1 MTNRKGIRL
10 SPELIKS
17 HIAETIFED
26 RIIGGHRVIH
36 CHLKMDNGFIVY
48 GESPS
53 TSVDPEN
60 FDLELGKKIA
70 YDKTFSQLWNL
81 EAYRALVEQK
91 QRIEQAAKAGHEAV
105 RAYTKFHSLGDGTRQ
120 QDLPWDETE
129 ECYKESRYKFVE
141 EILFGQ
147 TINTSAVTNAIFKGV
162 VDSFK

>member
-26 RIIGGHRVIH
+26 RVIGGHRVIH
-36 CHLKMDNGFIVY
+36 CHLKMDNGFVVY

-70 YDKTFSQLWNL
+70 YEKTFSQLWNL
-81 EAYRALVEQK
+81 EAYRALVDQQ

-105 RAYTKFHSLGDGTRQ
+105 RAYIKFHDLGDGTGQ
-120 QDLPWDETE
+120 FGLPWDETE
-129 ECYKESRYKFVE
+129 EYYKSAKYTIVE
-141 EILFGQ
+141 QILAGEV
-147 TINTSAVTNAIFKGV
+147 IDTSIVLSAIFKGV
-162 VDSFK
+162 VESFK

>member
-26 RIIGGHRVIH
+26 RVIGGHRVIH

-53 TSVDPEN
+53 TSVDPVN

-81 EAYRALVEQK
+81 EAYRALVEQQ

-105 RAYTKFHSLGDGTRQ
+105 RAYTEFNQQQVEGRQ
-120 QDLPWDETE
+120 DDLPWEETNQSHKDYLYTVARAIFAGE
-129 ECYKESRYKFVE
+129 VK
-141 EILFGQ
+141 
-147 TINTSAVTNAIFKGV
+147 TTSMVTHAIFKGV
-162 VDSFK
+162 VESFK

>member
-26 RIIGGHRVIH
+26 RVIGGHRVIH
-36 CHLKMDNGFIVY
+36 CHLKMDNGFVVY

-70 YDKTFSQLWNL
+70 YEKTFSQLWNL
-81 EAYRALVEQK
+81 EAYRALVEQQ

-105 RAYTKFHSLGDGTRQ
+105 RAYIKFHSLGDGFRQ
-120 QDLPWDETE
+120 EDLAWDDTE
-129 ECYKESRYKFVE
+129 EHYKVSRYAFVGD
-141 EILFGQ
+141 ILAGQ
-147 TINTSAVTNAIFKGV
+147 TINTSAVTNAIFLGV
-162 VDSFK
+162 VESFK